1 MNPWFTMYPYLV
13 LHNAG
18 TDRAF
23 CFSICLNQRELGP
36 LAVSHQVP
44 VHFPGGFAALP
55 NGPHHQ
61 GLSPAHVPGGEHAG
75 DVGGIAPLRC
85 LYSGA
90 GSARQ
95 SEGLRH
101 IVLGAQEADS
111 DKQQLAG
118 QQFLRSCQR
127 LAVRPQQDG
136 LHPGEVPLR
145 IPKQV

>member
-55 NGPHHQ
+55 NGPHPQ
-61 GLSPAHVPGGEHAG
+61 GLSPAHVP
-75 DVGGIAPLRC
+75 
-85 LYSGA
+85 
-90 GSARQ
+90 
-95 SEGLRH
+95 
-101 IVLGAQEADS
+101 
-111 DKQQLAG
+111 
-118 QQFLRSCQR
+118 
-127 LAVRPQQDG
+127 AVNT
-136 LHPGEVPLR
+136 PGMLVE
-145 IPKQV
+145 